1 MKKRIIAITITCLVL
16 VGCAY
21 HRFQS
26 IATCEFE
33 GRDFM
38 GVSIWLSSNCLGN
51 KDDDSHVKKSI
62 TETREVLNRE

>member
-1 MKKRIIAITITCLVL
+1 MKKLAITVACTVL

-38 GVSIWLSSNCLGN
+38 GMSIWISSNCLGN
-51 KDDDSHVKKSI
+51 KDADSHVKKSI
-62 TETREVLNRE
+62 NETKEALKKKQ